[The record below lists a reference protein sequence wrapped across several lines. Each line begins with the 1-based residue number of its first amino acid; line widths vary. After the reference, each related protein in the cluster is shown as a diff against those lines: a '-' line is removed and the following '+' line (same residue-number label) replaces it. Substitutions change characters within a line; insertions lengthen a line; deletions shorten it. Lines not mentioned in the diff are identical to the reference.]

1 MNHLFENDYK
11 NLVFDI
17 LVNGTEEEVRD
28 NNKALTLFGKRL
40 EFQCLLNVF
49 PLLTSKEMFFKNIKF
64 ELKWILDGLTN
75 VNYLKSNGVSIW
87 DKWADETGDIGDT
100 YGRQLRGFNGVDQLR
115 TIMYELGMF
124 KRSRQL
130 VISLWNPVA
139 ISNGN
144 RRPCYPMFQ
153 FQYCSGKL
161 NISVTQR
168 SADVFVGL
176 PYDIAFFTL
185 FLKLVCNYVNLTPG
199 KVLIN
204 ITDAHIY
211 VEHIEACKKYLSNQT
226 FDLPNIYLEP
236 SQHVFNFEPK
246 LVHLRNYKHCEF
258 IKAKI
263 II

>member
-1 MNHLFENDYK
+1 MNNLFERRYK
-11 NLVFDI
+11 ELIFDI
-17 LVNGTEEEVRD
+17 LTNGTEEEVRD
-28 NNKALTLFGKRL
+28 GNKAITMFGKSL
-40 EFQCLLNVF
+40 EFQCVLNVF
-49 PLLTSKEMFFKNIKF
+49 PLLTSKEMFFKNVKF
-64 ELKWILDGLTN
+64 ELKWLLDGLTN
-75 VNYLKSNGVSIW
+75 VHYLKSNGVSIW

-100 YGRQLRGFNGVDQLR
+100 YGRQLRSFNGIDQLK
-115 TIMYELGMF
+115 TIMKELVEF

-139 ISNGN
+139 ISQGN

-153 FQYCSGKL
+153 FQYSGGRL
-161 NISVTQR
+161 NIAVTQR

-185 FLKLVCNYVNLTPG
+185 MLRLVCAYIDEVPG

-204 ITDAHIY
+204 IADAHIY
-211 VEHIEACKKYLSNQT
+211 VEHIEACKRYLTNET
-226 FDLPNIYLEP
+226 FDLPNLRLNGQDI
-236 SQHVFNFEPK
+236 FNFEPK
-246 LVHLRNYKHCEF
+246 NVLLTDYKYCEF